1 MTRYFF
7 NIRSGGDYVVDD
19 HGEECPSLHAAE
31 ARALGGARELLQ
43 ALHDSRRG
51 PQVTAF
57 EIMDERGG
65 LCLRIP
71 LTLAWRSPP
80 KAGVGEVR

>member
-7 NIRSGGDYVVDD
+7 NIRSGGDYLADD
-19 HGEECPSLHAAE
+19 HGEDCRSLHAAGR
-31 ARALGGARELLQ
+31 RALGGARELLQ
-43 ALHDSRRG
+43 ALHGSRRA

-57 EIMDERGG
+57 EITNERGR

-71 LTLAWRSPP
+71 LSLPQGSPP
-80 KAGVGEVR
+80 KARMGEIH